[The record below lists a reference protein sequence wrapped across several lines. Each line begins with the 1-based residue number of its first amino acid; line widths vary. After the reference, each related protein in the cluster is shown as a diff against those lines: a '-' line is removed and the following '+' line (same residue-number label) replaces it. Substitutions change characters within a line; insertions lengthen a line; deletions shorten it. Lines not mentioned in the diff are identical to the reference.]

1 MDIAIEPSRFTM
13 PFLIQEYEN
22 MLDLLQEVSTSW
34 LNSSTLVLDGLRRG
48 MMEPYPVHEDPP
60 GVTPYEVIA
69 ENGKAR
75 LRYYRAVGRPQ
86 ATPLLIVYAL
96 IKRPY
101 ILDLQPG
108 SSLIEALT
116 KQGFEV
122 YLTDWQPPMRADA
135 WRGFDAYVNQ
145 DLHNSVKAVQAHS
158 GAKKISLMGYC
169 FGGLLS
175 TVYTALHP
183 ETVKN
188 FIPLTV
194 PYDLGKQDIPLS
206 QLTTSIDPEL
216 VVSAYGNCPAWMMK
230 LNFTSMSPVHHLFNK
245 HVSLYRN
252 KERAGFADTFALFE
266 RWMNSD
272 VPLAGQIFRELTK
285 ELFQQN
291 LLAQG
296 RFGVGGQRVDMK
308 NISCPVLNIVGEFD
322 DVVHPQA
329 SLPLVDATSSRDKQT
344 LLFPAGHLGV
354 IVSSSAHKKL
364 WPQVVTWLKERDR
377 PAARRRTVPVAVST
391 SVDTAVLQ

>member
-1 MDIAIEPSRFTM
+1 
-13 PFLIQEYEN
+13 
-22 MLDLLQEVSTSW
+22 MLDLFQEVSTSW
-34 LNSSTLVLDGLRRG
+34 LNSSALVLDGLRRG
-48 MMEPYPVHEDPP
+48 MVEPYPVHEDPP

-75 LRYYRAVGRPQ
+75 LRYYRAVGKAQ

-101 ILDLQPG
+101 ILDLQAG
-108 SSLIEALT
+108 SSVVEALT

-122 YLTDWQPPMRADA
+122 YLVDWLPPTQADA

-145 DLHNSVKAVQAHS
+145 DLHNTVKAVQAHS
-158 GAKKISLMGYC
+158 GAKKVSLLGYC

-175 TVYTALHP
+175 TLYAALHP

-194 PYDLGKQDIPLS
+194 PYDLSKQDIPLS
-206 QLTTSIDPEL
+206 QFTSHVDPEL
-216 VVSAYGNCPAWMMK
+216 VVNAYGNCPAWMMK
-230 LNFTSMSPVHHLFNK
+230 LNFTSMSPVHHLLNK
-245 HVSLYRN
+245 HVGLYRN
-252 KERAGFADTFALFE
+252 KERAGFAETFTLFE

-285 ELFQQN
+285 ELFHQN

-296 RFGVGGQRVDMK
+296 QFKVGGQVVDLK
-308 NISCPVLNIVGEFD
+308 NVRCPVLNIIGEHD
-322 DVVHPQA
+322 DVVHPHA
-329 SLPLVDATSSRDKQT
+329 SLPLADATSSNDKQT
-344 LLFPAGHLGV
+344 LVFPAGHLGV

-377 PAARRRTVPVAVST
+377 PASRRQKMPVGVAIELESM
-391 SVDTAVLQ
+391 VLQ

>member
-1 MDIAIEPSRFTM
+1 
-13 PFLIQEYEN
+13 

-34 LNSSTLVLDGLRRG
+34 LNSSALVLDGLRRG

-69 ENGKAR
+69 EHGKAR
-75 LRYYRAVGRPQ
+75 LRYYRAVGTPQ

-108 SSLIEALT
+108 ASLVEALT

-122 YLTDWQPPMRADA
+122 YMIDWLPPTQADS

-145 DLHNSVKAVQAHS
+145 DILNSVYAVQAHS

-175 TVYTALHP
+175 TLYTALHP

-194 PYDLGKQDIPLS
+194 PYDLSKQDIPLS
-206 QLTTSIDPEL
+206 QFTAQINPEL

-230 LNFTSMSPVHHLFNK
+230 LNFSSMSPVHHLLNK
-245 HVSLYRN
+245 HVGLYRN
-252 KERAGFADTFALFE
+252 KDRAGFAETFALFE

-272 VPLAGQIFRELTK
+272 VPLAGQVFRELTK
-285 ELFQQN
+285 DIFQNN

-296 RFGVGGQRVDMK
+296 KFAVGGRVIDLK
-308 NISCPVLNIVGEFD
+308 NIRCPVLNVIGEHD

-329 SLPLVDATSSRDKQT
+329 SLPLVDATASRDKQT
-344 LLFPAGHLGV
+344 LLFSAGHLGV

-364 WPQVVTWLKERDR
+364 WPQVIAWLKERDGTPSR
-377 PAARRRTVPVAVST
+377 KQKAPVTVATST
-391 SVDTAVLQ
+391 NSAVLQ

>member
-1 MDIAIEPSRFTM
+1 
-13 PFLIQEYEN
+13 
-22 MLDLLQEVSTSW
+22 MLNLLQEVSTSW
-34 LNSSTLVLDGLRRG
+34 LNSSALVLDGLRRG
-48 MMEPYPVHEDPP
+48 MLEPYPIHEDPP

-75 LRYYRAVGRPQ
+75 LRYYRAVG
-86 ATPLLIVYAL
+86 TPHTTPILIVYAL

-101 ILDLQPG
+101 ILDLQSG
-108 SSLIEALT
+108 SSLVESLT

-122 YLTDWQPPMRADA
+122 YLIDWLPPTQADS

-145 DLHNSVKAVQAHS
+145 DLHNSVRMVQAHS
-158 GAKKISLMGYC
+158 GAKKVSLLGYC

-175 TVYTALHP
+175 TLYAALHP
-183 ETVKN
+183 EAVKN

-194 PYDLGKQDIPLS
+194 PYDMSKQDIPLS
-206 QLTTSIDPEL
+206 QFTATIDPEL
-216 VVSAYGNCPAWMMK
+216 VVSVYGNCPAWMMK

-245 HVSLYRN
+245 HVGLYRN
-252 KERAGFADTFALFE
+252 KDRAGFAQTFTLFE

-285 ELFQQN
+285 EVFQQN

-296 RFGVGGQRVDMK
+296 QFKVGGQLVDLK
-308 NISCPVLNIVGEFD
+308 NIRCPVFNVIGEHD
-322 DVVHPQA
+322 DVVHPHA
-329 SLPLVDATSSRDKQT
+329 SLPLADATDSRDKQT
-344 LLFPAGHLGV
+344 LVFPAGHLGV
-354 IVSSSAHKKL
+354 VVSSNTHKKL

-377 PAARRRTVPVAVST
+377 PALRRRSMPVDITTRAEH
-391 SVDTAVLQ
+391 AVLQ

>member
-1 MDIAIEPSRFTM
+1 
-13 PFLIQEYEN
+13 
-22 MLDLLQEVSTSW
+22 MLDLFQEVSTSW
-34 LNSSTLVLDGLRRG
+34 LNSSALVLDGLRRG
-48 MMEPYPVHEDPP
+48 MVEPYPVHEDPP

-75 LRYYRAVGRPQ
+75 LRYYRAVGKAQ

-101 ILDLQPG
+101 ILDLQAG
-108 SSLIEALT
+108 SSLVEALT

-122 YLTDWQPPMRADA
+122 YLVDWLPPTKADA

-145 DLHNSVKAVQAHS
+145 DLHTTVKAVQAHS
-158 GAKKISLMGYC
+158 GAKKVSVLGYC

-175 TVYTALHP
+175 TLYAALHP

-194 PYDLGKQDIPLS
+194 PYDLSKQDIPLS
-206 QLTTSIDPEL
+206 QFTSQVDPEL

-230 LNFTSMSPVHHLFNK
+230 LNFTSMSPVHHLLNK
-245 HVSLYRN
+245 HVGLYRN
-252 KERAGFADTFALFE
+252 KERAGFAETFTLFE

-285 ELFQQN
+285 ELFHQN

-296 RFGVGGQRVDMK
+296 QFKVGGQVVDLK
-308 NISCPVLNIVGEFD
+308 NIHCPVLNIIGEHD
-322 DVVHPQA
+322 DVVHPHA
-329 SLPLVDATSSRDKQT
+329 SLPLADATSSKDKQT
-344 LLFPAGHLGV
+344 LVFPAGHLGV

-364 WPQVVTWLKERDR
+364 WPQVMTWLKERDR
-377 PAARRRTVPVAVST
+377 PAPRRQKVPVDVATESEPMT
-391 SVDTAVLQ
+391 LQ

>member
-1 MDIAIEPSRFTM
+1 
-13 PFLIQEYEN
+13 
-22 MLDLLQEVSTSW
+22 MLDLFQEVTTSW
-34 LNSSTLVLDGLRRG
+34 FNSSALVLDGLRRG
-48 MMEPYPVHEDPP
+48 MLEPYPVQEDPP

-75 LRYYRAVGRPQ
+75 LRYYRAVGPPQ

-101 ILDLQPG
+101 ILDLQAG
-108 SSLIEALT
+108 SSVVEALT
-116 KQGFEV
+116 QQGFEV
-122 YLTDWQPPMRADA
+122 YLVDWLPPTQADS
-135 WRGFDAYVNQ
+135 WRGFEAYVNH
-145 DLHNSVKAVQAHS
+145 DLLNTVHAVQAHS
-158 GAKKISLMGYC
+158 GAKKVSLLGYC

-175 TVYTALHP
+175 TLYAALHP

-194 PYDLGKQDIPLS
+194 PFDMSKQDIPLS
-206 QLTTSIDPEL
+206 HFTSQVDPEL
-216 VVSAYGNCPAWMMK
+216 VVNAFGNCPAWMMK
-230 LNFTSMSPVHHLFNK
+230 LNFTSMSPVHHFFNK
-245 HVSLYRN
+245 HVGLYRN
-252 KERAGFADTFALFE
+252 KDRTGYAETFALFE

-272 VPLAGQIFRELTK
+272 VPLAGQVFRELAK
-285 ELFQQN
+285 DISQKN

-296 RFGVGGQRVDMK
+296 QFKVGGRLVDLN
-308 NISCPVLNIVGEFD
+308 NINCPVLNIIGEHD

-329 SLPLVDATSSRDKQT
+329 SLPLTDATGSQDKQT
-344 LLFPAGHLGV
+344 LVFPAGHLGV

-377 PAARRRTVPVAVST
+377 QISRRRTVPVAVVSESQPMT
-391 SVDTAVLQ
+391 LQ

>member
-1 MDIAIEPSRFTM
+1 
-13 PFLIQEYEN
+13 
-22 MLDLLQEVSTSW
+22 MLDLFQEVSTSW
-34 LNSSTLVLDGLRRG
+34 LNSSALVLDGLRRG
-48 MMEPYPVHEDPP
+48 LVEPYPVQEDPP

-75 LRYYRAVGRPQ
+75 LRYYRAVGTPQ

-101 ILDLQPG
+101 ILDLQSG
-108 SSLIEALT
+108 SSVVEALT

-122 YLTDWQPPMRADA
+122 YLVDWLPPTQADS
-135 WRGFDAYVNQ
+135 WRGFDAYVNH
-145 DLHNSVKAVQAHS
+145 DLLNTVHAVQAHS
-158 GAKKISLMGYC
+158 GAKKVSLLGYC

-175 TVYTALHP
+175 TLYTALHP

-194 PYDLGKQDIPLS
+194 PFDMSKQDIPLS
-206 QLTTSIDPEL
+206 HFTSQVDPEL
-216 VVSAYGNCPAWMMK
+216 VVNAFGNCPAWMMK
-230 LNFTSMSPVHHLFNK
+230 LNFTSMSPVHHFLNK
-245 HVSLYRN
+245 HVGLYRN
-252 KERAGFADTFALFE
+252 KERVGFADTFALFE

-272 VPLAGQIFRELTK
+272 VPLAGQVFRELAK
-285 ELFQQN
+285 EISQKN

-296 RFGVGGQRVDMK
+296 QFKVGSRVVDLK
-308 NISCPVLNIVGEFD
+308 NICCPVLNIIGEHD

-329 SLPLVDATSSRDKQT
+329 SLPLADATSSNDKQT
-344 LLFPAGHLGV
+344 LVFPAGHLGV

-364 WPQVVTWLKERDR
+364 WPQVSTWLKERDR
-377 PAARRRTVPVAVST
+377 PAPRRRTVPVTVATGSEPMT
-391 SVDTAVLQ
+391 LQ